1 MGITFPS
8 SIEALQTGQVLH
20 PARTVIQLRDFFFG
34 GGEEEEERGRGE
46 LR

>member
-20 PARTVIQLRDFFFG
+20 PARTVIQLRDFFSEEARRRKR
-34 GGEEEEERGRGE
+34 GGEGS
-46 LR
+46 